1 MKEERRRKERGKKKK
16 EGREDIRTDADE
28 GEKGKKKI
36 CGRGEEGE
44 ILIWRGKREKPTR

>member
-1 MKEERRRKERGKKKK
+1 MKKEEERKAKKKK

>member
-1 MKEERRRKERGKKKK
+1 MKKEEGKRKKKK